1 VTSNET
7 ATADDEVTSVLSLG
21 QLGAELMDVV
31 QPMVGSFMQI
41 VAVQRPD
48 LNSLLPSEPAGVL
61 RPAIR
66 IKVKTE
72 G

>member
-1 VTSNET
+1 VTSNEA
-7 ATADDEVTSVLSLG
+7 ATADDKVTSVLSPG
-21 QLGAELMDVV
+21 QFGTELVNVV
-31 QPMVGSFMQI
+31 QPMVGSLVQI

-48 LNSLLPSEPAGVL
+48 LNSLLPSESAGVL